1 MMNLEPLTARA
12 AVAFMIEKGCRLEID
27 VYDDLIGIGVVDRGI
42 RHGAILLKANGSEFS
57 LVQLF
62 TDNTA
67 LVGSILY
74 GAAWRAAKALGYK
87 TITI

>member
-1 MMNLEPLTARA
+1 MNLEPMTARS
-12 AVAFMIEKGCRLEID
+12 AVAFMREKGCRFEVD
-27 VYDDLIGIGVVDRGI
+27 VYDNLIGIGVVDYGV

-74 GAAWRAAKALGYK
+74 GAAWRTAKALGYS
-87 TITI
+87 TIII